1 MRVTTRLARARSS
14 SRRRVAR
21 RSRRDLGAGSRRKAE
36 KSRALFPLL
45 GFSRNFVDVGGRL
58 EPWRARRSS
67 PVSARGRNRSRGGAE
82 ARDDDSPV
90 RVPQIFE
97 TILPHPTHP
106 SVDRS
111 LSSRLSAV
119 SHALPSSQSLVV
131 SATCACDAA
140 ATSPASSDAHS
151 CSNFPHT
158 DADTSA
164 RFSFHSRPAMRL
176 LLSSTSFFRAGFA
189 PAAAS
194 HC

>member
-21 RSRRDLGAGSRRKAE
+21 RSRRDLGADSRHKAE
-36 KSRALFPLL
+36 KRTRAFAKGHPGSEKTLSSEGRPALALLPFPRDDATGCEAAL
-45 GFSRNFVDVGGRL
+45 
-58 EPWRARRSS
+58 RR
-67 PVSARGRNRSRGGAE
+67 G
-82 ARDDDSPV
+82 DDDSPV
-90 RVPQIFE
+90 RIPQIFE
-97 TILPHPTHP
+97 IILPQPAHP
-106 SVDRS
+106 SVERS